1 MAPANISLS
10 HHGLTIQ
17 VENLSSLVPSQCD
30 TECMSAHLR
39 HDHQELL
46 ERLIGG
52 KLPRDLSWS
61 SVVDLIGQ
69 IGKVEPH
76 GNDEFRFEVGSQ
88 RELFKRGSGH
98 NLDTEEISRLRKF
111 LREAGLPGKPEGTY
125 PHGRMIVVIDHSAA
139 RIYHDPGS
147 SGPKDEVNVK
157 PYDPFG
163 FQRHLIH
170 RKEAHYKGERV
181 PEETS
186 FYEEIEQDLIHA
198 EAIILIGHA
207 TGTSNAASVLNEYI
221 KSHHRE
227 LFPRIIAV
235 ETADLSA
242 LTEPEIE
249 EMAKKHLRDPAGLP
263 GLSDP
268 RSSS

>member
-1 MAPANISLS
+1 M
-10 HHGLTIQ
+10 Q
-17 VENLSSLVPSQCD
+17 VENLSSPFLARCD
-30 TECMSAHLR
+30 TESMSAHLR
-39 HDHQELL
+39 RDHEELL

-69 IGKVEPH
+69 IGKVEAH
-76 GNDEFRFEVGSQ
+76 GNDEFRFEVGSK

-98 NLDTEEISRLRKF
+98 NLDTEEISRLRRF
-111 LREAGLPGKPEGTY
+111 LREAGLPGKPATY
-125 PHGRMIVVIDHSAA
+125 PHGRMVAVIDHSVA
-139 RIYHDPGS
+139 RIYHDRGGDEPQ
-147 SGPKDEVNVK
+147 DEVNVK

-181 PEETS
+181 PEEHS
-186 FYEEIEQDLIHA
+186 FYEEIVQDLVHA

-207 TGTSNAASVLNEYI
+207 TGTSNAAVFLSEYV
-221 KSHHRE
+221 KAHHRE
-227 LFPRIIAV
+227 IFGRIIAI
-235 ETADLSA
+235 ESADLSA

-249 EMAKKHLRDPAGLP
+249 EIAKKHLRDPAGLP

-268 RSSS
+268 NTYT

>member
-1 MAPANISLS
+1 M
-10 HHGLTIQ
+10 Q
-17 VENLSSLVPSQCD
+17 VEILVSLFSSRCD
-30 TECMSAHLR
+30 TEWMSAHLR

-52 KLPRDLSWS
+52 MLPRDLSWS

-76 GNDEFRFEVGSQ
+76 GNDEFLFEVGSQ
-88 RELFKRGSGH
+88 RELFKRRDGH
-98 NLDTEEISRLRKF
+98 NLDTEAISRLRKF
-111 LREAGLPGKPEGTY
+111 LKEAGLPGKPAGSY
-125 PHGRMIVVIDHSAA
+125 PQARMVVVIDHSVA
-139 RIYHDPGS
+139 RIYHDPGGS
-147 SGPKDEVNVK
+147 VPRDEVSVK

-181 PEETS
+181 PEESS
-186 FYEEIEQDLIHA
+186 FYEEIVQDLVHA
-198 EAIILIGHA
+198 EAIILIGHG
-207 TGTSNAASVLNEYI
+207 TGTSNAASVLNEYV
-221 KSHHRE
+221 KAHHRE
-227 LFPRIIAV
+227 IFPRIIAV

-249 EMAKKHLRDPAGLP
+249 EIAKKHLRDPAGLP

-268 RSSS
+268 RSFS

>member
-1 MAPANISLS
+1 MAPGEHLPFQSFLMIP
-10 HHGLTIQ
+10 
-17 VENLSSLVPSQCD
+17 VENQTRVFLPWCD

-46 ERLIGG
+46 EHLIGG

-69 IGKVEPH
+69 IGKVEAH
-76 GNDEFRFEVGSQ
+76 GNDEFRFEVGSK

-111 LREAGLPGKPEGTY
+111 LREAGLPGKPATY
-125 PHGRMIVVIDHSAA
+125 PHGRMVVVIDHSVA
-139 RIYHDPGS
+139 RIYHDSGGS
-147 SGPKDEVNVK
+147 VPQDEVSVK

-181 PEETS
+181 PEESS
-186 FYEEIEQDLIHA
+186 FYEEIVQDLVHA
-198 EAIILIGHA
+198 EAIILIGHG
-207 TGTSNAASVLNEYI
+207 TGTSNAADFLSAYL
-221 KSHHRE
+221 KSHHPE
-227 LFPRIIAV
+227 TFQRIIAAEAV
-235 ETADLSA
+235 DLSA

-249 EMAKKHLRDPAGLP
+249 AIAKRAF
-263 GLSDP
+263 S
-268 RSSS
+268 R